1 MGRRFPHR
9 SFHLPTTE
17 ERTTEINV
25 PVLLSG
31 TAHSHGKIVCL
42 KQNMLEKLFT
52 WSKKKEE
59 EEGAVQE
66 APVIRFG
73 RYSDNN
79 KSVAKVER
87 WNEAESLYKEK
98 KYTESVLAFFDYLR
112 DEDEDNVKLE
122 QAGDRYNFMFCQG
135 SKIIRGFFDA
145 NALEAEVVLAK
156 MPQPSVPVMRRLL
169 EMNFNLYYTRYA
181 LHEDRIYMFFDSDI
195 ETANPS
201 KLYYGFKE
209 LSTKADKHD
218 DLLVQDFTTLQ
229 PIDTEHVIQIP
240 NEEKAIKFRFFKK
253 WITETLELIG
263 TIDNDK
269 YSGGIAYLLLALAYR
284 IDYLIVP
291 DGRLLSELE
300 KIVEIYFRK
309 DNRQVTEKNSEMMDC
324 FQKLATRDEASFY
337 PYLFRSRY
345 TFSIVSPQNYKTV
358 ADAIY
363 NANQN
368 IAWYKEHKM
377 PKVAAQISEYGFSY
391 CQYSYSLP
399 RPVSELFHLFMMI
412 NHADYFTALG
422 IKEEFYDSEK
432 SEYQQE
438 KITNAITGIVD
449 KWKEKYPELKF
460 DTSKLKFENAVAFNQ
475 TFTTEVEYLNLET
488 R

>member
-1 MGRRFPHR
+1 MHR
-9 SFHLPTTE
+9 S
-17 ERTTEINV
+17 I
-25 PVLLSG
+25 
-31 TAHSHGKIVCL
+31 TANRFMEIVCL

-59 EEGAVQE
+59 EEGTVQE
-66 APVIRFG
+66 EPAIRFG

-87 WNEAESLYKEK
+87 WNEAESLFKEK
-98 KYTESVLAFFDYLR
+98 KYRESILAFFDYLR
-112 DEDEDNVKLE
+112 DENMDNVKLDGE
-122 QAGDRYNFMFCQG
+122 GERYEFQICQG
-135 SKIIRGFFDA
+135 SKIIRGFFDDKT
-145 NALEAEVVLAK
+145 LEAEVVLAK

-181 LHEDRIYMFFDSDI
+181 LHEDKIYMFFDSDI

-201 KLYYGFKE
+201 KLYYGLKE
-209 LSTKADKHD
+209 LATKADKHD
-218 DLLVQDFTTLQ
+218 DLLVQDFTSLQ
-229 PIDTEHVIQIP
+229 PIDTEHVVQIP
-240 NEEKAIKFRFFKK
+240 DEEKAVKFRFFKK
-253 WITETLELIG
+253 WIAETLELIG

-284 IDYLIVP
+284 IDYLVVP

-324 FQKLATRDEASFY
+324 FQKLATHDDAAYY
-337 PYLFRSRY
+337 PYLFRSCY

-377 PKVAAQISEYGFSY
+377 PKVASQISEYGFSY

-399 RPVSELFHLFMMI
+399 RPVTELFHLFMMI
-412 NHADYFTALG
+412 NHADYFKALG
-422 IKEEFYDSEK
+422 MKDEYYDLEKETYS
-432 SEYQQE
+432 QE
-438 KITNAITGIVD
+438 KIAGAISAIVE

-460 DTSKLKFENAVAFNQ
+460 DTAKLKYENAVAFNQ

>member
-1 MGRRFPHR
+1 
-9 SFHLPTTE
+9 
-17 ERTTEINV
+17 
-25 PVLLSG
+25 
-31 TAHSHGKIVCL
+31 
-42 KQNMLEKLFT
+42 MLEKLFSWT
-52 WSKKKEE
+52 KKKEGE
-59 EEGAVQE
+59 EEVVQE
-66 APVIRFG
+66 ESVIRFG

-87 WNEAESLYKEK
+87 WNEAENFFKEK
-98 KYTESVLAFFDYLR
+98 KYKESILAFFDYLR
-112 DEDEDNVKLE
+112 DEEEDNVKLVE
-122 QAGDRYNFMFCQG
+122 EGGQHKFLLYQG
-135 SKIIRGFFDA
+135 SKIIRGYF
-145 NALEAEVVLAK
+145 NTEKLEAEVMLAH

-181 LHEDRIYMFFDSDI
+181 LYQDKVYMFFDSDI
-195 ETANPS
+195 DTCNPS
-201 KLYYGFKE
+201 KLYYGLKE
-209 LSTKADKHD
+209 LATKADKQD
-218 DLLVQDFTTLQ
+218 DLLVQDFTTLL
-229 PIDTEHVIQIP
+229 PIDTEHTNQVP
-240 NEEKAIKFRFFKK
+240 DEEKEVKHRFFKK
-253 WITETLELIG
+253 WIADTLELIG

-284 IDYLIVP
+284 IDYFIVP
-291 DGRLLSELE
+291 EGRLLSELE

-309 DNRQVTEKNSEMMDC
+309 DNRLVTEKNQEMMEC
-324 FQKLATRDEASFY
+324 FQRLASKDKAAFY
-337 PYLFRSRY
+337 PYLFRSKF
-345 TFSIVSPQNYKTV
+345 TFSIVTPQNYKTV

-412 NHADYFTALG
+412 NYADYFKALG
-422 IKEEFYDSEK
+422 VKDVLYEEEKETYDK
-432 SEYQQE
+432 E
-438 KITNAITGIVD
+438 KIAATINSIVER
-449 KWKEKYPELKF
+449 WKEKYPELKF
-460 DTSKLKFENAVAFNQ
+460 DTGKLKYENPVAFNQ